1 VSLSDE
7 RLAKNEILFREVNER
22 LDDMAA
28 SWSKTTDYL
37 CECSE
42 TSCVEMVAL
51 TNDEYERVRSRATVF
66 VVVPGHERPEIE
78 RVVEAN
84 EGFMLV
90 ENVVAVDSCASPASG
105 RNASHLHR
113 SRRRSRGPPFQDR
126 PRRTATICGLR
137 RW

>member
-1 VSLSDE
+1 MSLSDE

-28 SWSKTTDYL
+28 AWSKTTDYL

-42 TSCVEMVAL
+42 TSCVEIVEL

-78 RVVEAN
+78 EVVEAKA
-84 EGFMLV
+84 GFVLV
-90 ENVVAVDSCASPASG
+90 QKVVAVEEVVETDP
-105 RNASHLHR
+105 R
-113 SRRRSRGPPFQDR
+113 SDEPG
-126 PRRTATICGLR
+126 AA
-137 RW
+137 